1 MKGRES
7 LRVMSMGER
16 KRLNIVCPICGK
28 SLIINDAEAYCEKK
42 HHFDRAKQ
50 GYVNLLIKQGS
61 SMRRHGDDSLM
72 LKSRQ
77 EFLEKGFYERLAD
90 LISELINKYAMERSS
105 IVDVGCGEGY
115 YTEKIYNELTKHGKE
130 AEIICVDI
138 SKEAAKRVA
147 KRSFPKITTVAS
159 AFELPIS
166 SESCDIVI
174 NIFAPFSEKETW
186 RILKD
191 DGIFA
196 RVVPQER
203 HLYGLK
209 SKIYDVPYENAQVKK
224 IINGF
229 ESLEV
234 QYLNYNLYLDNNEDI
249 DNLFKM
255 TPYYYK
261 TSIKDQRKV
270 TMLKTLNTEVSF
282 AVMIDKKVVG
292 NK

>member
-1 MKGRES
+1 
-7 LRVMSMGER
+7 MSER
-16 KRLNIVCPICGK
+16 KKLNVVCPICGK
-28 SLIINDAEAYCEKK
+28 NLFFNEKEAYCEKK
-42 HHFDRAKQ
+42 HYFDKAKQ

-90 LISELINKYAMERSS
+90 LISSLVNKYSKEKSS

-115 YTEKIYNELTKHGKE
+115 YSEKIYNELTNRGKKT
-130 AEIICVDI
+130 EIICVDI

-147 KRSFPKITTVAS
+147 KRPFPKITIVAS
-159 AFELPIS
+159 AFDLPIS

-186 RILKD
+186 RILKNY
-191 DGIFA
+191 GIFV
-196 RVVPQER
+196 RVVPQKR

-209 SKIYDVPYENAQVKK
+209 SKIYNVPYENAQFNK
-224 IINGF
+224 ILNGF

-234 QYLNYNLYLDNNEDI
+234 QCLNYNLYLDNNEDI

-261 TSIKDQRKV
+261 TSIKDQIKV

-282 AVMIDKKVVG
+282 AIMIDKKVIR
-292 NK
+292 K